1 MQVALFLLV
10 MLNPKLVCHKVT
22 EDHIPP
28 SHPPPPF
35 FFVQSTSEL
44 GLYRIWVSWFYA
56 TILVVRLTQMPLA
69 DTQSVS
75 VPGKETT
82 PSFLSEKYWQ
92 RSFVLTRNPD
102 PLVSTAMWG
111 N

>member
-1 MQVALFLLV
+1 M
-10 MLNPKLVCHKVT
+10 
-22 EDHIPP
+22 
-28 SHPPPPF
+28 
-35 FFVQSTSEL
+35 
-44 GLYRIWVSWFYA
+44 
-56 TILVVRLTQMPLA
+56 VRLTQMPLA

-111 N
+111 NWGSEQMINLTVQKKPTLELD